1 MLYLAYLIK
10 HDDSIIN
17 QSSSIMVSQ
26 QLCRTRIQAN
36 RHIAYETL
44 DYAIMYINDYD
55 MDIPKSCEKYIRV
68 SFNGYEMKKE
78 YTYDSD
84 VATLFYETF
93 CTGDHI
99 NYMFNY
105 YVESIEID

>member
-10 HDDSIIN
+10 HDDLLIK

-26 QLCRTRIQAN
+26 QLCRTREQAN
-36 RHIAYETL
+36 RHIAFEIL
-44 DYAIMYINDYD
+44 DYSMIYINDYD
-55 MDIPKSCEKYIRV
+55 MDIPKSYLKYIRE

-84 VATLFYETF
+84 VATLFYKTF
-93 CTGDHI
+93 CTGDHVD
-99 NYMFNY
+99 YMFDY